1 MNREKNHKLI
11 VGVDIGGSKIALGLG
26 DSEGTLL
33 ARREFPTP
41 AEPNPAV
48 ERIAAQTTDM
58 LGEAGT
64 GPGALAG
71 VGIGCAGPLD
81 PEAGLVLNAPNL
93 PRWVNFPLRRAVAGW
108 FDCPVWLENDANV
121 AALGEHRF
129 GSGQGYADMVYVT
142 LSTGIGSGIIIN
154 HQLVRG
160 QRDGAGEI
168 GHMTILPDGPLCN
181 CGNRGCLEALASGP
195 AIARRA
201 RERLAAGEA
210 SRLNEMSGGEA
221 AAISSRMVADA
232 AAAGDRLAR
241 EIIDETIEYIGI
253 GIGNLMTLLSPEAV
267 IIGGGVA
274 RIGRRLLEGIREV
287 AGRRV
292 RLVPPAAV
300 LPSGLGGDVGIYGAF
315 SLALHNLTMTTAGKN
330 RLRERRSRWE
340 GED

>member
-1 MNREKNHKLI
+1 MERGNNRKLI
-11 VGVDIGGSKIALGLG
+11 AGVDIGGSKIALGLG
-26 DSEGTLL
+26 EIDGTLRQ
-33 ARREFPTP
+33 RREFPTP
-41 AEPNPAV
+41 AEPNPAA
-48 ERIAAQTTDM
+48 ERIAAQITDM
-58 LGEAGT
+58 LNAAGT
-64 GPGALAG
+64 GPGSLAG
-71 VGIGCAGPLD
+71 IGVGCAGPLD

-93 PRWVNFPLRRAVAGW
+93 PRWANFPLRRVVAGW
-108 FDCPVWLENDANV
+108 FDCPVWLENDANA

-129 GSGQGYADMVYVT
+129 GGGQGYADMVYVT

-154 HQLVRG
+154 NQLLRG
-160 QRDGAGEI
+160 QGAGAGEI

-201 RERLAAGEA
+201 HERLAAGEE
-210 SRLNEMSGGEA
+210 SKLKEMGGDPP
-221 AAISSRMVADA
+221 AISSETVSAA

-253 GIGNLMTLLSPEAV
+253 GIGNAITLLSPEAV

-274 RIGRRLLEGIREV
+274 RIGRRLFEGVRQVIS
-287 AGRRV
+287 RRV
-292 RLVPPAAV
+292 RLVPLPAI

-315 SLALHNLTMTTAGKN
+315 SLVLHHLNTGPVGKE
-330 RLRERRSRWE
+330 RLWERRYRWG